1 MSNSLKTICFDIDG
15 TICSI
20 DLDDYSNAQPFE
32 ETIKKINVLYDLGHK
47 IIFNTARGFLSG
59 KDWEKTTKDQLKV
72 WGVKY
77 HELYFNKP
85 AADYYIDD
93 KALELKNWEDILIK

>member
-1 MSNSLKTICFDIDG
+1 MPNSLKTICFDIDG

-20 DLDDYSNAQPFE
+20 NLDDYSNAQPFE
-32 ETIKKINVLYDLGHK
+32 ETIKKINILYDLGHK
-47 IIFNTARGFLSG
+47 IIFNTARGFLTG
-59 KDWEKTTKDQLKV
+59 IDWENTTKEQLKV

-93 KALELKNWEDILIK
+93 KALEIKNWEDKLL